1 METQVK
7 KKLERIKIIYNG
19 DMEISDFLSDLE
31 DRSIVYDL
39 TEFLRDAKGLPGCL
53 LRLSR
58 SDDMVV
64 LILYKS
70 PFAFN
75 EPDNTLML
83 YASNN
88 LHELM
93 VYFKNLLENTSK
105 EKSVINQ
112 ALTDIVQLLYRE
124 WVIIQED
131 NTPLNFMG

>member
-1 METQVK
+1 
-7 KKLERIKIIYNG
+7 
-19 DMEISDFLSDLE
+19 
-31 DRSIVYDL
+31 
-39 TEFLRDAKGLPGCL
+39 
-53 LRLSR
+53 
-58 SDDMVV
+58 MVV

-75 EPDNTLML
+75 DNGNNLML
-83 YASNN
+83 YAGNN

>member
-58 SDDMVV
+58 
-64 LILYKS
+64 
-70 PFAFN
+70 
-75 EPDNTLML
+75 
-83 YASNN
+83 
-88 LHELM
+88 
-93 VYFKNLLENTSK
+93 
-105 EKSVINQ
+105 
-112 ALTDIVQLLYRE
+112 
-124 WVIIQED
+124 
-131 NTPLNFMG
+131 